1 LSVSMPHAGRKLN
14 GLWAQ
19 SQGPFSF
26 SFHGRSNLRGISL
39 MTNQSGGE
47 PTEQKTAAERIEEAR
62 QLNRNINQ
70 TLKTIIELFQEGD
83 FDNVALLPKQMALL
97 NTVVTESQKRETEF
111 NDRHG
116 TGLAEGDIDFDDLRR
131 EIGCRLGRIRRCCKS

>member
-1 LSVSMPHAGRKLN
+1 
-14 GLWAQ
+14 
-19 SQGPFSF
+19 
-26 SFHGRSNLRGISL
+26 

-47 PTEQKTAAERIEEAR
+47 PTEHKTAVERIEEAR

>member
-1 LSVSMPHAGRKLN
+1 
-14 GLWAQ
+14 
-19 SQGPFSF
+19 
-26 SFHGRSNLRGISL
+26 

-97 NTVVTESQKRETEF
+97 NTVVSEGQKRETEF
-111 NDRHG
+111 NYRHG

-131 EIGCRLGRIRRCCKS
+131 EIGCRLGRIRGCCKS